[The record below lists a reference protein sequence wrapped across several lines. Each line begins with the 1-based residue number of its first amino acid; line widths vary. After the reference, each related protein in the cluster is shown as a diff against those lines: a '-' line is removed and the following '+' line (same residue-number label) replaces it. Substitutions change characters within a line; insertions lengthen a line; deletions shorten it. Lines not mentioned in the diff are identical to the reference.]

1 MEGLGLEVM
10 AETPEQRRERSRRE
24 RERMAVD
31 PEYAKMIRE
40 RRRKAEKKYE
50 SKKRE
55 LELEPGAAKR
65 KPGRLVASFGW
76 LGWR

>member
-1 MEGLGLEVM
+1 M

-24 RERMAVD
+24 RERIATD
-31 PEYAKMIRE
+31 PEYAKLVRE
-40 RRRKAEKKYE
+40 KRFKADKKYKA
-50 SKKRE
+50 KKKATKRP
-55 LELEPGAAKR
+55 LDIPKR